1 MIRLEKKFQP
11 HSQVVATELDPK
23 EAVLLHM
30 DTTRYFTVNETGWRI
45 WKFLEEG
52 LSLKEIT
59 EKLQD
64 DYEVEATKAEQ
75 SVIDL
80 ITDLQ
85 SEKLV
90 EEVE

>member
-1 MIRLEKKFQP
+1 MIRLNQKFQHHP
-11 HSQVVATELDPK
+11 QVVSTELDPT

-30 DTTRYFTVNETGWRI
+30 DTHRYYTLNEIGWRI

-80 ITDLQ
+80 INDLQ
-85 SEKLV
+85 SEKLIEYV
-90 EEVE
+90 E